1 MPLWLHKKIAKKKK
15 NHHGYGPMGC
25 HKSQQKPKGKNKMS
39 DFALIK
45 YNDVKS
51 FNIYPP
57 WLSPWVIHTYIH
69 KPW

>member
-1 MPLWLHKKIAKKKK
+1 MPLLLHKKIAKKKK

-57 WLSPWVIHTYIH
+57 
-69 KPW
+69 